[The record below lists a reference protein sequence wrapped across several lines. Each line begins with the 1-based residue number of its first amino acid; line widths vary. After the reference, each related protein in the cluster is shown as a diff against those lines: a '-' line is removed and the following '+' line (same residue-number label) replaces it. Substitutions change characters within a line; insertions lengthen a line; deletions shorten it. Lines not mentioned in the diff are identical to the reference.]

1 MKTQKRL
8 DFLLLIANNI
18 LPQFCHIFHLDCCV
32 IFLTTGA
39 KFIFN
44 CPPKYETYFTRTTLR
59 PCWNIY
65 RLSFSCSSLAIQ
77 GWIRPGTFSGRGRK
91 NSGEVA
97 IGLRP
102 KSFGPSRKAFSQGRS
117 QPHFETNSL
126 INTSLREERRETVLL
141 GFSVSLPDQT
151 SQKVTRRR
159 QLQRL
164 DYAPK
169 WKNKYYF
176 KILAHATRKLKSAT
190 VMQSLHA
197 VGSFFCQSN
206 FSSCSKKFATRV
218 EKGIFF
224 LFSKD
229 GEIWSYALSMRSFSS
244 TPSLQ
249 ISSPNQR

>member
-1 MKTQKRL
+1 MFIIRSQFAYCFKCIYKEQTLLTVFLQIQSRWFENSKEAWLSFVDSQLYSPTILSYFSFRL
-8 DFLLLIANNI
+8 LRYFPKA
-18 LPQFCHIFHLDCCV
+18 
-32 IFLTTGA
+32 TGA

-141 GFSVSLPDQT
+141 GLLCVIARPDKSEGHKT
-151 SQKVTRRR
+151 SPAATP
-159 QLQRL
+159 RL
-164 DYAPK
+164 RPQ
-169 WKNKYYF
+169 
-176 KILAHATRKLKSAT
+176 
-190 VMQSLHA
+190 M
-197 VGSFFCQSN
+197 
-206 FSSCSKKFATRV
+206 KK
-218 EKGIFF
+218 
-224 LFSKD
+224 
-229 GEIWSYALSMRSFSS
+229 
-244 TPSLQ
+244 
-249 ISSPNQR
+249 